1 MNPTLIAAVPGLM
14 VGGGLAI
21 ALLVLAPRA
30 VRAGDALVRLGEA
43 SVAPTISSPPLS
55 QWDRIGSWL
64 SQNLPQVKFLAPPT
78 RDLDL
83 LEIPVSRF
91 FARKFQL
98 AILGLFA
105 PVVLSLL
112 AQVFTGQPFPLP
124 LLVSPV
130 LALIMWMMP
139 DGQVKARAA
148 AARREFTRFVS
159 VYLKLVAVALLGS
172 TTADT
177 ALNDA
182 ASVSDTWVFRR
193 IRREYARA
201 ELTRTTK
208 WDAIERLG
216 AQIEIPS
223 LIELGRTMRLS
234 EARVSLRDQLL
245 ATDQNL
251 RTLVEAADE
260 DAAKKITKRSGLPVY
275 MTLFPVIL
283 IVLLPPI
290 YSLFTI

>member
-1 MNPTLIAAVPGLM
+1 HHAGTTGASASERPGDRGGGRMNPTLLAAIPGLL
-14 VGGGLAI
+14 VGGGLAL
-21 ALLVLAPRA
+21 ALLVLAPRT
-30 VRAGDALVRLGEA
+30 VRTGDALVRLGEA
-43 SVAPTISSPPLS
+43 AVTPTISSPPLS
-55 QWDRIGSWL
+55 RWDRIGSWL

-130 LALIMWMMP
+130 LALIMWLMP

-159 VYLKLVAVALLGS
+159 VYLKLVAVALLG
-172 TTADT
+172 
-177 ALNDA
+177 
-182 ASVSDTWVFRR
+182 
-193 IRREYARA
+193 
-201 ELTRTTK
+201 
-208 WDAIERLG
+208 
-216 AQIEIPS
+216 
-223 LIELGRTMRLS
+223 
-234 EARVSLRDQLL
+234 
-245 ATDQNL
+245 
-251 RTLVEAADE
+251 
-260 DAAKKITKRSGLPVY
+260 
-275 MTLFPVIL
+275 
-283 IVLLPPI
+283 
-290 YSLFTI
+290 